1 MVFLRS
7 VSFHEPEAVIHGRG
21 VMLRVPRM
29 GDYDAWASLRDQ
41 SRAFLT
47 PWEPVWPRDD
57 LTRSAFRG
65 RVKRYV
71 RDFRDDQAYAFFI
84 FGQATGELVGGLTIS
99 NVRRGVA
106 QTGSLGYWIGA
117 RFARQGLM
125 KAAVRCIIPYAF
137 DTLRLN
143 RLEAACLPS
152 NEPSIRL
159 LQGSGFT
166 REGLARQYLKINGI
180 WQDHLLF
187 AILAGDMR
195 P

>member
-7 VSFHEPEAVIHGRG
+7 VSFQEPEALIQGRD
-21 VMLRVPRM
+21 VVLRMPRM
-29 GDYDAWASLRDQ
+29 ADYEAWAELREV
-41 SRAFLT
+41 SRSFLV

-57 LTRSAFRG
+57 LTRGAFRA

-71 RDFRDDQAYAFFI
+71 RDFREDQAYAFFI
-84 FGQATGELVGGLTIS
+84 FRNDTGALAGGLTLS

-106 QTGSLGYWIGA
+106 QAGSVGYWVGA
-117 RFARQGLM
+117 PHARRGLM
-125 KAAVRCIIPYAF
+125 KAALRAFVPYAF

-143 RLEAACLPS
+143 RLEAACLPV
-152 NEPSIRL
+152 NEPSVRL
-159 LQGSGFT
+159 LRAAGFSE
-166 REGLARQYLKINGI
+166 EGLARRYLKISGT

-187 AILAGDMR
+187 AMLADDPR